1 MMSIRSMSRPAVR
14 LWLMLG
20 FVCLGTGCSTF
31 RQDWESSRCYSPPQQ
46 SIEGCWEGTWES
58 AVNGHHGTLRAIVS
72 RYDDNNYHARFH
84 ATFLRVLPYEFDT
97 PLSVTQSDNVITLNG
112 QTDLGWLA
120 GGVFTYEGQAD
131 EHELNCNYCAAKDH
145 GSFHLRRVGP
155 VCESCD

>member
-1 MMSIRSMSRPAVR
+1 MTPTRSVATPVVR
-14 LWLMLG
+14 LWLMLA

-31 RQDWESSRCYSPPQQ
+31 NQEWESTRCFSPPQQ

-58 AVNGHHGTLRAIVS
+58 AVNGHHGKLQAIVS
-72 RYDDNNYHARFH
+72 RCEDSSYHARFH

-97 PLSVTQSDNVITLNG
+97 PLTVTHTSDVITLNG

-120 GGVFTYEGQAD
+120 GGVFTYEGQVNQC
-131 EHELNCNYCAAKDH
+131 ELICNYCAAKDN
-145 GSFHLRRVGP
+145 GWFHLRRVGP